1 MAEAREVVEGRAR
14 HGAGF
19 LLVGVFFKDMLL
31 PRDKMEVLSLSVW
44 EQVSMLAEILTR
56 TFEEVCILTIA
67 IRTLELQ

>member
-1 MAEAREVVEGRAR
+1 MVEGRAR

-44 EQVSMLAEILTR
+44 EQVSMLAETLTR